1 MNEWDGFNFNPFKA
15 AALSAIQR
23 IAASL
28 RGTTTTGGFP
38 QPPTTPPGPASL
50 GDGLFQDR

>member
-15 AALSAIQR
+15 AALSVLQR
-23 IAASL
+23 IATSL
-28 RGTTTTGGFP
+28 RGGTTTSHLP
-38 QPPTTPPGPASL
+38 QPPTDPAPAASL